1 MHLPAAAQFAEALKD
16 RAGDFL
22 NAAIRIEAEAN
33 LPMPDVADWY
43 GKPEL
48 ASSGLGPC
56 GVQHSRSQNAKF
68 EFADAALHARQ
79 QPIIRTTG
87 IIDAIEIDDAGIDET
102 AQLQQMMPV
111 PSVTGEAG
119 GIEAKHSADLASAQP
134 GNELLEARARHGS
147 ARGAAQIVVDDLNIA
162 KSPPAGFIDEVVLA
176 ALALEMDLHLRL
188 RGLAHIHDRLA
199 AQDCRR
205 QGISVRHRRS
215 PLDPRRRLA
224 AEGGPDAESRRCDRR
239 PSSRSALIDPAT
251 SRVDGVGWSK
261 QSDATVIA

>member
-68 EFADAALHARQ
+68 EFADAALHAQQ

-176 ALALEMDLHLRL
+176 ALALENGPAPASAWTGAHTRPPCGS
-188 RGLAHIHDRLA
+188 GLSA
-199 AQDCRR
+199 ARYQRSSSPISSGSAPAACSRRRARR
-205 QGISVRHRRS
+205 QI
-215 PLDPRRRLA
+215 A
-224 AEGGPDAESRRCDRR
+224 AL
-239 PSSRSALIDPAT
+239 RSASVIPLSADR
-251 SRVDGVGWSK
+251 S
-261 QSDATVIA
+261 SDIAS